1 MSTTASRVGLLEAI
15 AAYVGRDWTSARK
28 GALDYYDAA
37 EGEMDSRWT
46 TLLWPFLEGCN
57 FETCVDLAV
66 GHGRNTAK
74 LLQQKDCQKVYCVDI
89 NQDNINFCSER
100 FADEPRVV
108 CIKNN
113 GANLPEIPPYSITMF
128 YCFDAMVHFDSDIV
142 RSYLAE
148 IARLLAPIEGRA
160 FLHHS
165 NYTGNPGGDVH
176 KNPHW
181 RNFMSAEL
189 MKHYAA
195 KEGLAVEKQ
204 QLLDWNWD
212 GTNIDCFTLLRHA
225 E

>member
-1 MSTTASRVGLLEAI
+1 MV
-15 AAYVGRDWTSARK
+15 
-28 GALDYYDAA
+28 
-37 EGEMDSRWT
+37 
-46 TLLWPFLEGCN
+46 WPFIKGCN
-57 FETCVDLAV
+57 FETCVDLAA
-66 GHGRNTAK
+66 GHGRNTVK
-74 LLQQKDCQKVYCVDI
+74 LLELPECKLVYCVEI
-89 NQDNINFCSER
+89 NQENVDFCSAR
-100 FADEPRVV
+100 FSDEPRVV

-113 GANLPEIPPYSITMF
+113 GVTVSGIPSQSVTMF
-128 YCFDAMVHFDSDIV
+128 YCFDSMVHFDSDIV

-148 IARLLAPIEGRA
+148 IARMLAPREGRA

-165 NYTGNPGGDVH
+165 NYSANPGGDFYQ
-176 KNPHW
+176 NPHR

-212 GTNIDCFTLLRHA
+212 GTNIDCFTLLRHG